1 MKVNYRTWLAMVL
14 SFALM
19 IQAPVVAFA
28 EGEEENGNPGS
39 EQNEIEN
46 EGEGAET
53 GDQTGEG
60 GNTGENNQTGDN
72 QNEGGNQDA
81 QSPVDPFTT
90 EAASS
95 ETQQSYNNNEIGY
108 DAKNSGFNVYGM
120 SGSNQIKTT
129 YSNAGYQTYVNS
141 NENQIGVNGFK
152 YNNAYTVDG
161 VNTTISATVEGS
173 DVLIRYEINNTTGES
188 KTVKVGS
195 AADTMIGTN
204 DSAPVGYLAEGTGI
218 YMNQGDQ
225 GGTSFALLPSSEE
238 DAFTTL
244 WYGYYG
250 QRRDNVFNS
259 QENTA
264 EYSGDSGMA
273 YSWTITVDPES
284 TATRTAV
291 FRIGN
296 IVLRQI
302 TYDANEGEGIIAGTT
317 VIGGT
322 PQNVVVKVNDGS
334 ITKDGY
340 DFAGWGTSAD
350 AATATYFGGE
360 TIDLGSSV
368 NDIKLYALWQLV
380 KATNPNV
387 TIEEVVQMVQAEAVV
402 EEAVQEVTTNPTIN
416 ETLQTLGTE
425 GINIITTQTGDALP
439 TNELGNA
446 EAVTR
451 TISLDI
457 TKVTPAQYRDVVT
470 TTVQTVPVNGVA
482 VIETNDVSMLDNNI
496 IEAMSSRPDLAINIV
511 FRHDG
516 VKKRV
521 VIPPGYDVKSL
532 LDENGYCGFLRLAAI
547 LGYTILE

>member
-28 EGEEENGNPGS
+28 AGEEENGTPGS
-39 EQNEIEN
+39 EQNVIEN
-46 EGEGAET
+46 GGA
-53 GDQTGEG
+53 G
-60 GNTGENNQTGDN
+60 TGDN
-72 QNEGGNQDA
+72 QNGGGNQDA
-81 QSPVDPFTT
+81 QPPVDPFTT

-95 ETQQSYNNNEIGY
+95 VTQQSYNNENIGY
-108 DAKNSGFNVYGM
+108 DAQYSGFNVYGM
-120 SGSNQIKTT
+120 TASNSQIQTT
-129 YSNAGYQTYVNS
+129 YSNAGYETYVNS
-141 NENQIGVNGFK
+141 NENKINEEGFK
-152 YNNAYTVDG
+152 YNNAYTVEDG

-195 AADTMIGTN
+195 AADTMIGDN

-218 YMNQGDQ
+218 YMNQGGQ

-244 WYGYYG
+244 WYGNFG

-259 QENTA
+259 QENAA